1 MNLEQIQEMWEKDS
15 KIDPDNLHDESLKIP
30 QLHSKYY
37 TLYNTITL
45 LRERAREQYAKVR
58 LERYNY
64 YTGKATAEVY
74 AEEPFPYKVREK
86 DAIQRHL
93 EADDKMNKID
103 MKIKYY
109 DVMLKFL
116 EEIIRAVSN
125 RTYQI
130 KNAIEWNKFQAGYES
145 RLVRYYRRIMKSFK
159 QLQEIL
165 GGVPND
171 GYFGHPRLKIENPFS
186 PPKEKTKKTNGGKG
200 LTNKLGNRATEIEDM
215 IKNMR

>member
-1 MNLEQIQEMWEKDS
+1 MNLEKIQEMWEKDS
-15 KIDPDNLHDESLKIP
+15 QIDPDNLHDESLKIP

-45 LRERAREQYAKVR
+45 LREKARESYAKVR

-74 AEEPFPYKVREK
+74 VEEPFPYKVREK

-93 EADDKMNKID
+93 DADDKMNKID

-109 DVMLKFL
+109 DTTLKFL
-116 EEIIRAVSN
+116 EEIIRNISG

-130 KNAIEWNKFQAGYES
+130 KNAIEWQKFQSG
-145 RLVRYYRRIMKSFK
+145 F
-159 QLQEIL
+159 
-165 GGVPND
+165 
-171 GYFGHPRLKIENPFS
+171 
-186 PPKEKTKKTNGGKG
+186 
-200 LTNKLGNRATEIEDM
+200 
-215 IKNMR
+215 

>member
-1 MNLEQIQEMWEKDS
+1 MNLEKIQEMWERDS
-15 KIDPDNLHDESLKIP
+15 QIDPDNLHDESLKIP

-37 TLYNTITL
+37 TVYNTITL
-45 LRERAREQYAKVR
+45 LREKARESYAKVR

-93 EADDKMNKID
+93 DADDKMNKID

-116 EEIIRAVSN
+116 EEVIRAVSN

-130 KNAIEWNKFQAGYES
+130 KNAIEWQKFQSG
-145 RLVRYYRRIMKSFK
+145 F
-159 QLQEIL
+159 
-165 GGVPND
+165 
-171 GYFGHPRLKIENPFS
+171 
-186 PPKEKTKKTNGGKG
+186 
-200 LTNKLGNRATEIEDM
+200 
-215 IKNMR
+215 

>member
-1 MNLEQIQEMWEKDS
+1 MNLEQIQDMWEKDS

-45 LRERAREQYAKVR
+45 LRERAKEQYSKVR

-64 YTGKATAEVY
+64 FTGKAPAEVY
-74 AEEPFPYKVREK
+74 VEEPFPYKVREK

-93 EADDKMNKID
+93 EADDKMNKVD

-109 DVMLKFL
+109 AIILKFL
-116 EEIIRAVSN
+116 EEIIRNISG

-130 KNAIEWNKFQAGYES
+130 KNAIEWNKFQAGY
-145 RLVRYYRRIMKSFK
+145 
-159 QLQEIL
+159 
-165 GGVPND
+165 N
-171 GYFGHPRLKIENPFS
+171 
-186 PPKEKTKKTNGGKG
+186 
-200 LTNKLGNRATEIEDM
+200 
-215 IKNMR
+215 

>member
-15 KIDPDNLHDESLKIP
+15 RIDPDNLHDESLKIP

-45 LRERAREQYAKVR
+45 LRERAKEQYSKVR

-64 YTGKATAEVY
+64 FTGKAPAEAY
-74 AEEPFPYKVREK
+74 IEEPFPYKVREK

-93 EADDKMNKID
+93 EADDKMNKVD

-109 DVMLKFL
+109 DIMLKFL
-116 EEIIRAVSN
+116 EEIIRNISG

-130 KNAIEWNKFQAGYES
+130 KNAIEWNKFQAGY
-145 RLVRYYRRIMKSFK
+145 
-159 QLQEIL
+159 
-165 GGVPND
+165 N
-171 GYFGHPRLKIENPFS
+171 
-186 PPKEKTKKTNGGKG
+186 
-200 LTNKLGNRATEIEDM
+200 
-215 IKNMR
+215 

>member
-45 LRERAREQYAKVR
+45 LREKAREQYNKVR

-93 EADDKMNKID
+93 DADDKMNKVD

-109 DVMLKFL
+109 DIMLKFL
-116 EEIIRAVSN
+116 EEVIRAVSN

-130 KNAIEWNKFQAGYES
+130 KNAIEWNKFQAGY
-145 RLVRYYRRIMKSFK
+145 
-159 QLQEIL
+159 
-165 GGVPND
+165 N
-171 GYFGHPRLKIENPFS
+171 
-186 PPKEKTKKTNGGKG
+186 
-200 LTNKLGNRATEIEDM
+200 
-215 IKNMR
+215 

>member
-37 TLYNTITL
+37 TIYNTITL
-45 LRERAREQYAKVR
+45 LRERAREQYSKVR

-64 YTGKATAEVY
+64 YTGKAPAEAY
-74 AEEPFPYKVREK
+74 IEEPFPYKVREK

-93 EADDKMNKID
+93 EADDKMNKVD

-109 DVMLKFL
+109 DIMLKFL
-116 EEIIRAVSN
+116 EEIIRNISG

-130 KNAIEWNKFQAGYES
+130 KNAIEWNKFQAGY
-145 RLVRYYRRIMKSFK
+145 
-159 QLQEIL
+159 
-165 GGVPND
+165 N
-171 GYFGHPRLKIENPFS
+171 
-186 PPKEKTKKTNGGKG
+186 
-200 LTNKLGNRATEIEDM
+200 
-215 IKNMR
+215 

>member
-1 MNLEQIQEMWEKDS
+1 MNIEKIQEMWEKDS

-37 TLYNTITL
+37 TIYNTITL
-45 LRERAREQYAKVR
+45 LREKARESYAKVR

-93 EADDKMNKID
+93 DADDKMNKID

-130 KNAIEWNKFQAGYES
+130 KNAIEWNKFQAG
-145 RLVRYYRRIMKSFK
+145 
-159 QLQEIL
+159 
-165 GGVPND
+165 
-171 GYFGHPRLKIENPFS
+171 FG
-186 PPKEKTKKTNGGKG
+186 
-200 LTNKLGNRATEIEDM
+200 
-215 IKNMR
+215 

>member
-1 MNLEQIQEMWEKDS
+1 MDLEKIQTMWEKDS
-15 KIDPDNLHDESLKIP
+15 HIDHDNLHDESLKIP

-45 LRERAREQYAKVR
+45 LREKAREQYSKVR

-64 YTGKATAEVY
+64 YTGKAPAEAYV
-74 AEEPFPYKVREK
+74 EEPFPYKVREK

-93 EADDKMNKID
+93 DADDRMNKVD

-130 KNAIEWNKFQAGYES
+130 KNAIEWNKFQAG
-145 RLVRYYRRIMKSFK
+145 F
-159 QLQEIL
+159 
-165 GGVPND
+165 N
-171 GYFGHPRLKIENPFS
+171 
-186 PPKEKTKKTNGGKG
+186 
-200 LTNKLGNRATEIEDM
+200 
-215 IKNMR
+215 

>member
-1 MNLEQIQEMWEKDS
+1 MNLEKIQEMWEKDS
-15 KIDPDNLHDESLKIP
+15 QIDPDNLHDESLKIP

-45 LRERAREQYAKVR
+45 LREKARESYAKIR

-93 EADDKMNKID
+93 DADDKMNKID

-116 EEIIRAVSN
+116 EEIIRVVSN

-130 KNAIEWNKFQAGYES
+130 KNAIEWNKFQAG
-145 RLVRYYRRIMKSFK
+145 
-159 QLQEIL
+159 
-165 GGVPND
+165 
-171 GYFGHPRLKIENPFS
+171 FG
-186 PPKEKTKKTNGGKG
+186 
-200 LTNKLGNRATEIEDM
+200 
-215 IKNMR
+215 

>member
-1 MNLEQIQEMWEKDS
+1 MNLEQIQEMWERDS
-15 KIDPDNLHDESLKIP
+15 RIDPDNLHDESLKIP

-45 LRERAREQYAKVR
+45 LREKAREQYSKVR

-64 YTGKATAEVY
+64 YTGKSPAEVY
-74 AEEPFPYKVREK
+74 VEEPFPYKVREK

-93 EADDKMNKID
+93 DADDKINKID

-130 KNAIEWNKFQAGYES
+130 KNAIEWNKFQAG
-145 RLVRYYRRIMKSFK
+145 
-159 QLQEIL
+159 
-165 GGVPND
+165 
-171 GYFGHPRLKIENPFS
+171 FGLY
-186 PPKEKTKKTNGGKG
+186 
-200 LTNKLGNRATEIEDM
+200 
-215 IKNMR
+215 

>member
-1 MNLEQIQEMWEKDS
+1 MWEKDS
-15 KIDPDNLHDESLKIP
+15 QIDPDNLHDESLKIP

-45 LRERAREQYAKVR
+45 LREKARESYAKVR

-93 EADDKMNKID
+93 DADDKMNKID

-116 EEIIRAVSN
+116 EEIIRTVSN

-130 KNAIEWNKFQAGYES
+130 KNAIEWNKFQAG
-145 RLVRYYRRIMKSFK
+145 
-159 QLQEIL
+159 
-165 GGVPND
+165 
-171 GYFGHPRLKIENPFS
+171 FG
-186 PPKEKTKKTNGGKG
+186 
-200 LTNKLGNRATEIEDM
+200 
-215 IKNMR
+215 

>member
-45 LRERAREQYAKVR
+45 LRERAREQYSKVR
-58 LERYNY
+58 LERYTY

-93 EADDKMNKID
+93 EADDKMNKVD

-109 DVMLKFL
+109 DIMLKFL
-116 EEIIRAVSN
+116 EEIIRNISG

-130 KNAIEWNKFQAGYES
+130 KNAIEWNKFQAGY
-145 RLVRYYRRIMKSFK
+145 
-159 QLQEIL
+159 
-165 GGVPND
+165 N
-171 GYFGHPRLKIENPFS
+171 
-186 PPKEKTKKTNGGKG
+186 
-200 LTNKLGNRATEIEDM
+200 
-215 IKNMR
+215 